1 MMNDDPLDDEIDFS
15 KGVRGKFYRPDA
27 VLHVPVYLNQ
37 ELQTYLLAAAE
48 RKGITLSE
56 LVNELLSKEIEIVE
70 SMK

>member
-1 MMNDDPLDDEIDFS
+1 MNDDPLDDEIDFS